1 MAEGTIVTRGNQIT
15 LTREVREKLH
25 IKEGD
30 RLALNT
36 QGSILMISKK
46 DSKVFDD
53 FEEFLPVRFELTLK
67 KLRSD
72 EREHLKRL
80 GIVE

>member
-1 MAEGTIVTRGNQIT
+1 MVESTIVTRGNQIT
-15 LTREVREKLH
+15 LTRNIRENLH

-30 RLALNT
+30 RLTLNT
-36 QGSILMISKK
+36 QGGILMISKR

-53 FEEFLPVRFELTLK
+53 FKEFLPQRFDSTLK

-72 EREHLKRL
+72 ERERLKRL